1 MVDYKFREDQLLQE
15 LQEYVDSTYKQ
26 HYATGNIQS
35 TEVIVDRG
43 RGLDFCL
50 GNIDKYSNRYGS
62 KGTADDYRKD
72 LIKILHY
79 GLIALYSHDRKMENE
94 VVTDVDQGY
103 DLSEMIDYDEL
114 DVTTIT
120 IGDVKIGD

>member
-94 VVTDVDQGY
+94 VVLDVDQGY
-103 DLSEMIDYDEL
+103 DLSEYVDYDEL